1 VTTPRRK
8 PFQLSLEELCLLAGF
23 VADDIG
29 FLLAP
34 PQSLASPFASL
45 CFVFNY
51 QFPVDQKAALFML
64 THLLCNCVWRPD
76 FVA

>member
-1 VTTPRRK
+1 MTSPRRK
-8 PFQLSLEELCLLAGF
+8 PFQLSLEELCLLARF

-45 CFVFNY
+45 CFVFLLSISRC
-51 QFPVDQKAALFML
+51 PEGCIIHVDSS
-64 THLLCNCVWRPD
+64 V
-76 FVA
+76 V